1 MPENVMQKKETTVP
15 FSLPL
20 SRLSIPPFLP
30 LSMSLL
36 SLTSFS
42 LQTTHCEAILPMQVP
57 WFGHSMSG
65 RETCSPLPFSF
76 LSEYSGLAHNRL
88 VRSEID

>member
-1 MPENVMQKKETTVP
+1 MPENMMHEKKKMVP

-42 LQTTHCEAILPMQVP
+42 LQTTHCEAIL
-57 WFGHSMSG
+57 SMPG
-65 RETCSPLPFSF
+65 LDTVHQREKH
-76 LSEYSGLAHNRL
+76 AHYRL
-88 VRSEID
+88 FH